1 MMSMTAYHRQAVQES
16 WGQAVWEIRSVNH
29 RYLDLSFK
37 MPEAFRECE
46 TTWRKV
52 ITQALNRGKVECA
65 LTFIPSQQTTPK
77 IEINESLVEQLV
89 ASCQKITRFPGVGQM
104 VNAIDIL
111 RWPQVLSV
119 PPLSIESSKE
129 AISKLL
135 TTALS
140 ALQTVRQQEGQQIAT
155 TLLEKLHLIVEKVAL
170 IKDKQSASLGQYKT
184 KLLQKIAE
192 LKQEIDPGRMEQEL
206 VFHAQRIDIQEEID
220 RLMSHA
226 HEVERL
232 LNANEPHG
240 RRLDFLMQEM
250 MREANT
256 LGAKVADHQLSQ
268 ASIDLKVL
276 IEQMREQIQNLE

>member
-16 WGQAVWEIRSVNH
+16 WGQAIWEIRSVNH

-37 MPEAFRECE
+37 IPEAFRECE
-46 TTWRKV
+46 TVWRKA
-52 ITQALNRGKVECA
+52 ITTALNRGKVECA
-65 LTFIPSQQTTPK
+65 LTFMPSQQAVPK
-77 IEINESLVEQLV
+77 IEINENLVAQLV
-89 ASCQKITRFPGVGQM
+89 AGCEKISRFSGVAPS

-119 PPLSIESSKE
+119 PPLSIEPYKE
-129 AISKLL
+129 AIHHLL
-135 TTALS
+135 TTALT
-140 ALQTVRQQEGQQIAT
+140 ALQTVRKQEGQQITA
-155 TLLEKLHLIVEKVAL
+155 TLLEKLHLIIEKVSL
-170 IKDKQSASLGQYKT
+170 IKEKQSGSLEHYKN
-184 KLLQKIAE
+184 KLVQKIAE
-192 LKQEIDPGRMEQEL
+192 LKQDPDSGRLEQEL
-206 VFHAQRIDIQEEID
+206 VFHAQRIDIQEEVD

-226 HEVERL
+226 QEVERL
-232 LNANEPHG
+232 LNDRQPHG

-256 LGAKVADHQLSQ
+256 LGAKVSDHQLSQ